1 MQITRRF
8 LLTGAAAGFAAPA
21 WPEAPIRSPL
31 PLRRPATVLD
41 ARAALAT
48 EALIAEAQLGGEV
61 GFAVADMRTGRIL
74 ESRKPALALPVAS
87 TAKAIT
93 TLFALDRLGP
103 QHRFATRLLATG
115 PVLGGRIEGD
125 LVLAGGGDPTLHTD
139 HLAAMARD
147 LRAAGISGIAGRF
160 LVWGGILP
168 YVPEIAHDQPVH
180 AGYNPAV
187 SGLNL
192 NFNRVYF
199 EWKANGTGYE
209 TSMDARSDT
218 VVPRVNVAQIS
229 VVARDL
235 PIFTHDLRNGREEW
249 TVAATALGKEGGRWL
264 PVRRPEI
271 YAGDVFRTLAR
282 AHGVTLPAPEQVAQ
296 LPGGAVL
303 VQHDSAELTAI
314 LREMLRFSTNITAEA
329 VGMTASGLRGVG
341 SGSITASGRAMS
353 DWLTARGIED
363 TQFAGHSGLGIET
376 RLGAGAMVSALAQ
389 LGPAAGLRPLLR
401 PFALPETGGKANP
414 LRVVAKTGTL
424 NFVSTLAGY
433 VTGPVGAELAF
444 AIFTGDEARRAAAGQ
459 VETPPGARAW
469 VGRSKTLQQKL
480 ILRWAKA
487 YGA

>member
-41 ARAALAT
+41 ARAAQAS
-48 EALIAEAQLGGEV
+48 EALVAEAQLGGEV
-61 GFAVADMRTGRIL
+61 GFAVADLRTGHIL

-87 TAKAIT
+87 TAKVVT

-125 LVLAGGGDPTLHTD
+125 LVLAGGGDATLHTD
-139 HLAAMARD
+139 HLAQMAKD
-147 LRAAGISGIAGRF
+147 LRAAGINSVAGRF

-168 YVPEIAHDQPVH
+168 YVAEIAHDQPVH

-199 EWKANGTGYE
+199 EWKANGTGYQ

-235 PIFTHDLRNGREEW
+235 PVFTHDLRNGREEW

-264 PVRRPEI
+264 PVRHPEI

-282 AHGVTLPAPEQVAQ
+282 AHGITLPVPEQVVQ
-296 LPGGAVL
+296 LPSGDAL
-303 VQHDSAELTAI
+303 VQHDSADLTAV
-314 LREMLRFSTNITAEA
+314 LREMLRYSTNITAEA
-329 VGMTASGLRGVG
+329 VGMAASGLRGVG
-341 SGSITASGRAMS
+341 GGGIAGSGRAMS
-353 DWLTARGIED
+353 DWLAARGIEG
-363 TQFAGHSGLGIET
+363 TRFAGHSGLGVDT
-376 RLGAGAMVSALAQ
+376 RLGAGAMVSVLAQ
-389 LGPAAGLRPLLR
+389 LGLSGGLRPLLR
-401 PFALPETGGKANP
+401 PFAMPEIGGKANP
-414 LRVVAKTGTL
+414 VRALAKTGTL

-433 VTGPVGAELAF
+433 LTAPGGGELAF

-459 VETPPGARAW
+459 VEAPPGARAW

-480 ILRWAKA
+480 IARWAEV
-487 YGA
+487 YGG